1 MEWLRK
7 VLIAMSAV
15 GFLASA
21 GGLVLVIAGA
31 DELEE
36 TAKSEIVPRVE
47 AKIRGLMTIEPAK
60 GDGKLAALRNKL
72 VEKTREAAD
81 RMLGAEFPDRI
92 RTQIAELCVCRMT
105 EAEQQDR
112 MRRYDEARALL
123 KEKFEAALGGKLT
136 ELKFEEGM
144 LGALVG
150 GYYVNTVHGLQRELT
165 IFFGLN
171 LVLFGLVG
179 VASFAGVA
187 SRGLL
192 LPAGALFAGTVWAGY
207 LFIFE
212 RNWLA
217 KVVLNDWAG
226 YGHLILVGIIS
237 AYLLYL
243 LYLARLTMPARRA
256 EVPAES

>member
-7 VLIAMSAV
+7 ALIAMSAV

-36 TAKSEIVPRVE
+36 AARSEIVPRVE
-47 AKIRGLMTIEPAK
+47 AKIRDLTTVEPAK
-60 GDGKLAALRNKL
+60 GDGKLAALRSKL
-72 VEKTREAAD
+72 VEKAREAAD
-81 RMLGAEFPDRI
+81 RMLGADFPDRI
-92 RTQIAELCVCRMT
+92 RTQIAELCVCRMS
-105 EAEQQDR
+105 EAERQDR
-112 MRRYDEARALL
+112 MRRYDEARASL
-123 KEKFEAALGGKLT
+123 KAKFEAALSGNLS

-144 LGALVG
+144 LGALIG
-150 GYYVNTVHGLQRELT
+150 GYYVNTIHGLQRELT

-171 LVLFGLVG
+171 LVLFALVG
-179 VASFAGVA
+179 GASIVGAA

-212 RNWLA
+212 RNWLT
-217 KVVLNDWAG
+217 KIVLNDWTG

-243 LYLARLTMPARRA
+243 ARLTMLARRA
-256 EVPAES
+256 GVPAES